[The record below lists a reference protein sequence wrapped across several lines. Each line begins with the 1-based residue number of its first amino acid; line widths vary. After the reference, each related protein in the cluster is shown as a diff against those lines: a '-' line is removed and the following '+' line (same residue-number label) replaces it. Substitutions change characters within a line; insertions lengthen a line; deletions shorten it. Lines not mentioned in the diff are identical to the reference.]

1 MSSLLGVPGEATHSK
16 CPVLI
21 SMVQGLP
28 QGLETPNK
36 RHRQRFGPNDLH
48 KNPPKTNYRIF
59 PTATRSNDNFN
70 FHVHACTCVYARAR
84 VYVCGSVKAEGRP
97 LQLSKKK
104 KRSHLAPP
112 SKRPWL
118 PQNSQQGLLL
128 RSAKRKTEMGKKK
141 KKDSSTPGKY
151 LEMGGSTL
159 DISNGWLWLARHVV
173 GM

>member
-104 KRSHLAPP
+104 RSHLAPP

-141 KKDSSTPGKY
+141 KKIAAPQENTWKWGAALWTSP
-151 LEMGGSTL
+151 MAGS
-159 DISNGWLWLARHVV
+159 GWL
-173 GM
+173 GMW

>member
-21 SMVQGLP
+21 SVAQGLP

-36 RHRQRFGPNDLH
+36 CHRQRFGPNDLH

-59 PTATRSNDNFN
+59 PTDTRSNDNFN

-104 KRSHLAPP
+104 K
-112 SKRPWL
+112 
-118 PQNSQQGLLL
+118 
-128 RSAKRKTEMGKKK
+128 KKK
-141 KKDSSTPGKY
+141 IPLGPLLGRGHGCLRIPSRVCSLDQRKGKQKWKKMIAAPQENTWKWGAAFWTSP
-151 LEMGGSTL
+151 MAGS
-159 DISNGWLWLARHVV
+159 GWL
-173 GM
+173 GMW